1 VTVNTYVLGRP
12 RPARSRGGD
21 CYAHDLRPDPIS
33 GEAHPIT
40 ERPHVHGAGHVFRLP
55 EHCAVQNGLL
65 RLFVNAGSPPSLT
78 MQVRRGRVIVDD
90 FYVDTYVDLYGGA
103 YSVPEWID
111 AGVVTIDAFALGV
124 VLTGVRLVDVNPEKV
139 TIKLLAPL
147 IGDAFVTLHRGW
159 RSFRIQ
165 HGNDSLAV
173 PAPVLVAR
181 RVRLTD
187 SPSPVG
193 TAATGRVEEVSA
205 AIAGMHRFVASTD
218 AVTANAGQFSL
229 TSGSVVTAD
238 FGVGVGTTAVR
249 DRPSHIHKQLGN
261 ASRPLH
267 LVREAPYSDPGDY
280 GSYEDGY

>member
-1 VTVNTYVLGRP
+1 MTVRTYVLGRP

-33 GEAHPIT
+33 GVSHPIT
-40 ERPHVHGAGHVFRLP
+40 ERPHVHGPHVFRLP
-55 EHCAVQNGLL
+55 EHCAIQNGLL
-65 RLFVNAGSPPSLT
+65 RLVVNAGSPPSLT
-78 MQVRRGRVIVDD
+78 VQVRRGRSVIVDD

-103 YSVPEWID
+103 YSTPEWLD
-111 AGVVTIDAFALGV
+111 AGVVTIDSPSALV

-147 IGDAFVTLHRGW
+147 INDAFVTLHRGW

-173 PAPVLVAR
+173 PAPVSVAR

-193 TAATGRVEEVSA
+193 TASAGRVEEVSA
-205 AIAGMHRFVASTD
+205 VIAGMYRFVAAATD
-218 AVTANAGQFSL
+218 AVTVDAGQFSL

-238 FGVGVGTTAVR
+238 FGVGVGTANTH
-249 DRPSHIHKQLGN
+249 DRPFNLHKQLGD
-261 ASRPLH
+261 ASRPSH
-267 LVREAPYSDPGDY
+267 LVREAP
-280 GSYEDGY
+280 